1 MPTTSARPP
10 DVPGLAL
17 PDATRDRLVVAAAH
31 LFARH
36 GIEEV
41 PLRDVAHLAGQR
53 NASAVQ
59 YHFDGRWDL
68 IAAILVRHGDTVRG
82 WAAPL
87 GEQSTEAIVQSL
99 VALLRPKLAATEGR
113 DFLRI
118 IFELMARYPGRWDEA
133 ARDLGRAPGR
143 AGFRRV
149 VDRLTALLQEQVE
162 GLPRDVAR
170 ARAIAMTQFVTYQ
183 FAERSRLIDEGERRV
198 LSDARFAANLEAMAL
213 ALLTAPFS
221 GDGSAPGHPQR
232 TTER

>member
-1 MPTTSARPP
+1 MTKSGTT
-10 DVPGLAL
+10 AL
-17 PDATRDRLVVAAAH
+17 PGARASGTTRDRLIVAAAH

-68 IAAILVRHGDTVRG
+68 VAAILVRHGDTVQG

-87 GEQSTEAIVQSL
+87 AEQSVDAIVISL
-99 VALLRPKLAATEGR
+99 VELLRPKLTDAEGR
-113 DFLRI
+113 DFLRV
-118 IFELMARYPGRWDEA
+118 IFELMSRYPGRWDEA

-149 VDRLTALLQEQVE
+149 VDRLTSLLTEQRRD
-162 GLPRDVAR
+162 GLPRDLPRDVAR
-170 ARAIAMTQFVTYQ
+170 ARAISMTQFVTYQ
-183 FAERSRLIDEGERRV
+183 FAERSRLIDEGERRG

-213 ALLTAPFS
+213 ALLTAPLPAATPDLRTS
-221 GDGSAPGHPQR
+221 HP
-232 TTER
+232 

>member
-1 MPTTSARPP
+1 MPSPAVRYAAAPI
-10 DVPGLAL
+10 AL
-17 PDATRDRLVVAAAH
+17 PDGTRDRLVVAAAH

-87 GEQSTEAIVQSL
+87 GEQTTDAIVRSL
-99 VALLRPKLAATEGR
+99 VALLRPKLATAEGR

-149 VDRLTALLQEQVE
+149 VDRLTNLLDD
-162 GLPRDVAR
+162 LPRDVAR
-170 ARAIAMTQFVTYQ
+170 TRAIAMTQFVTYQ
-183 FAERSRLIDEGERRV
+183 FAERSRLIDEGERRL
-198 LSDARFAANLEAMAL
+198 LSDARFTGNLEAMAL
-213 ALLTAPFS
+213 ALLIAPLPS
-221 GDGSAPGHPQR
+221 DGTPTPPATKDDR
-232 TTER
+232 R

>member
-1 MPTTSARPP
+1 MTMTGQRPEAQPEPATT
-10 DVPGLAL
+10 
-17 PDATRDRLVVAAAH
+17 TRDRLVVAAAH

-41 PLRDVAHLAGQR
+41 PLRDVALLAGQR

-68 IAAILVRHGDTVRG
+68 IAAILARHGDTVRG

-87 GEQSTEAIVQSL
+87 AEQSCDAIVTSL
-99 VALLRPKLAATEGR
+99 IELLRPKLADAEGR

-118 IFELMARYPGRWDEA
+118 IFELMARYPGRWDEV

-149 VDRLTALLQEQVE
+149 ANRLTNLLAD
-162 GLPRDVAR
+162 LPRDVAR
-170 ARAIAMTQFVTYQ
+170 ARAISMTQFVTYQ
-183 FAERSRLIDEGERRV
+183 FAERSRLVDEGERRG
-198 LSDARFAANLEAMAL
+198 LSDARFAANLDAMAR
-213 ALLTAPFS
+213 ALLTAPL
-221 GDGSAPGHPQR
+221 SA
-232 TTER
+232 

>member
-1 MPTTSARPP
+1 MPPTTERARNHA
-10 DVPGLAL
+10 GL
-17 PDATRDRLVVAAAH
+17 PSPESTRDRLVVAAAH

-41 PLRDVAHLAGQR
+41 PLRDVAHLAAQR

-68 IAAILVRHGDTVRG
+68 VAAILVRHGETVRG

-87 GEQSTEAIVQSL
+87 DEQSAPAIVSSL
-99 VALLRPKLAATEGR
+99 IELLRPKLADAEGR

-118 IFELMARYPGRWDEA
+118 IFELMSRYPGRWDEA

-149 VDRLTALLQEQVE
+149 VDRLTALLAD
-162 GLPRDVAR
+162 LPRDVAR
-170 ARAIAMTQFVTYQ
+170 ARAISMTQFVTQQ
-183 FAERSRLIDEGERRV
+183 FAERARLIDEGSRRG
-198 LSDARFAANLEAMAL
+198 LSDVRFAANLDAMAL
-213 ALLTAPFS
+213 ALLTAPLP
-221 GDGSAPGHPQR
+221 SALDARPEPR
-232 TTER
+232 TLSR